1 MDVVMTQPQLD
12 QILNAIECSTMSD
25 SALVMF
31 MVGAALGVFLAFP
44 AGSLF
49 GMMTMKAV
57 RNKIT
62 GGNDDD

>member
-1 MDVVMTQPQLD
+1 MTEAQLD

-25 SALVMF
+25 SVMVMF
-31 MVGAALGVFLAFP
+31 LIGAVLGVFLAFP

-62 GGNDDD
+62 GGNDDG